1 MSNGGPGHYKSKIC
15 LWKSEECRID
25 ETGSNGVGES
35 SSDWDRIKEVQL
47 AKSSKL
53 PIKHLRSPSI
63 NRGSSNRGGTFKPK
77 DISRVSKGEN
87 VYLGSYDAMW
97 SMRSR

>member
-1 MSNGGPGHYKSKIC
+1 M
-15 LWKSEECRID
+15 
-25 ETGSNGVGES
+25 SNGVGES

-47 AKSSKL
+47 AGEDRQRGCRSPEAKDDIPKSSKL